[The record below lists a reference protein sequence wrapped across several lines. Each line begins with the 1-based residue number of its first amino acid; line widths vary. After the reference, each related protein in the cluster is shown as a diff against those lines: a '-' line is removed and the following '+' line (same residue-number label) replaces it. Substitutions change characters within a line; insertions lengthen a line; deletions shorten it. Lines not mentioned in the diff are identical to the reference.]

1 MNQQRT
7 HGSLSENRFLLCLYT
22 LSIAS
27 MRQWIVRRRAIGK
40 ARTLTRRLSSQS
52 KPVQLELGSTT
63 PREGWIT
70 IDFAR
75 GADLI
80 LDLSK
85 RLPFPDGLV
94 DRLYS
99 SHALDHLCYE
109 DAVGLLK
116 ESYRILKDGGTL
128 DLCVPDAAFY
138 LKAYCGGQPFDVKRF
153 CVYEFAL
160 HYHSRID
167 LVNYIAFMGG
177 MHKYMY
183 DRENLVALLRS
194 IGFQEVTLRSF
205 DSVLDLQQP
214 DDHEC
219 IYALAVK

>member
-1 MNQQRT
+1 M
-7 HGSLSENRFLLCLYT
+7 CLYT